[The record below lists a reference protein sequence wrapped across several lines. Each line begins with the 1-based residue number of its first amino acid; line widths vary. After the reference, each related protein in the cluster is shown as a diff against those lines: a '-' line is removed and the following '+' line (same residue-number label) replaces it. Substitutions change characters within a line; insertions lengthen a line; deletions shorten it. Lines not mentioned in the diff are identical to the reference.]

1 MTASA
6 TILTDLRTRY
16 GASRVVLTA
25 EEVAESLG
33 SAPERWDAIRKSRGF
48 PLAVKRV
55 AGKPV
60 VSIYDFAD
68 WLSEGFAPPPEKSRL
83 PAPKRA
89 RASLAKSILALRIQQ
104 DFLGEL
110 AAYMERVELTQD
122 APDETPLPPSI

>member
-1 MTASA
+1 MPTAA
-6 TILTDLRTRY
+6 TILTDLRARY

-25 EEVAESLG
+25 DEVAESLG
-33 SAPERWDAIRKSRGF
+33 SAPEGWDAIRKSRGF
-48 PLAVKRV
+48 PLAVKRI

-68 WLSEGFAPPPEKSRL
+68 WLGGAFAPPAEKSRL

-104 DFLGEL
+104 EFLGEL
-110 AAYMERVELTQD
+110 AAHMERIEMTK
-122 APDETPLPPSI
+122 PDITDKASAQSV